1 MRTKPFT
8 RGLILLIVVSMLL
21 AMVGCGCA
29 KAKKAEAKLYGTW
42 YYVNGQGQ
50 RTKVYISFDEEGN
63 MKLGTEGAIAS
74 VISQNEW
81 NQLLSSLFG
90 NVSELIQKT
99 GINLDISA
107 VDLSETLSGLL
118 SMSYDVKNEEEIRFT
133 VTALK
138 LVKVSH
144 TSQYNIKKNGD
155 LVLNGMVFRKK

>member
-90 NVSELIQKT
+90 NVSER
-99 GINLDISA
+99 SPF
-107 VDLSETLSGLL
+107 
-118 SMSYDVKNEEEIRFT
+118 DVLRCQE
-133 VTALK
+133 
-138 LVKVSH
+138 
-144 TSQYNIKKNGD
+144 
-155 LVLNGMVFRKK
+155 